1 MKQKEK
7 YILKY
12 VEVRNKNNAFN
23 RFLIPEETDFKDL
36 KSIVKYIGEKFRF
49 DFEESVF
56 AFLKDKDNLIPEK
69 LGITIY
75 KDGRFRNY
83 SNMEK
88 IEKQIKNL
96 NLSEIFE

>member
-1 MKQKEK
+1 MLDVYQ
-7 YILKY
+7 IY
-12 VEVRNKNNAFN
+12 VLCYYDFRK
-23 RFLIPEETDFKDL
+23 FL
-36 KSIVKYIGEKFRF
+36 RF
-49 DFEESVF
+49 DLEESVF

-96 NLSEIFE
+96 NLSEIIETIVSISEIAEVSAAKSTRIKKTSPKM